1 MTEPTRKRRGLG
13 RSTVFDVCKLADTSA
28 ITVSR
33 YFREPERVSVEVTA
47 RIKKAIEQ
55 TGYIRNEAAGSL
67 ASTLGRIVGA
77 IVPSVSNSIFAETI
91 QGLSSTLSSHN
102 YQLLLATHD
111 YSLQNEENIVKAF
124 LGWLPRA
131 LVLTGTTHSTK
142 TEILLSSLTI
152 PIIETW
158 DFEPDRPYTQI
169 GFSHLA
175 IGRDMTL
182 YLREKGYR
190 NIVFVASGIQ
200 GDFRARQRAQ
210 GYQNAMQEFGLAP
223 LVIGS
228 DEDSSSML
236 DVGAKLFLQQM
247 AKQSPPDAIFFAN
260 DNMAA
265 GAIFEATRRGIQIP
279 QHVAVA
285 GFGDFPLS
293 EKLTPSLTT
302 MRVPRY
308 EIGRLA
314 ALSILRRLNAIPGE
328 DQVATPEP
336 LGYELVV
343 RESA

>member
-1 MTEPTRKRRGLG
+1 
-13 RSTVFDVCKLADTSA
+13 
-28 ITVSR
+28 
-33 YFREPERVSVEVTA
+33 
-47 RIKKAIEQ
+47 
-55 TGYIRNEAAGSL
+55 
-67 ASTLGRIVGA
+67 
-77 IVPSVSNSIFAETI
+77 
-91 QGLSSTLSSHN
+91 
-102 YQLLLATHD
+102 
-111 YSLQNEENIVKAF
+111 
-124 LGWLPRA
+124 
-131 LVLTGTTHSTK
+131 
-142 TEILLSSLTI
+142 
-152 PIIETW
+152 
-158 DFEPDRPYTQI
+158 
-169 GFSHLA
+169 
-175 IGRDMTL
+175 
-182 YLREKGYR
+182 
-190 NIVFVASGIQ
+190 
-200 GDFRARQRAQ
+200 
-210 GYQNAMQEFGLAP
+210 
-223 LVIGS
+223 
-228 DEDSSSML
+228 ML